1 MTIPDEASAC
11 VVATDRVEGRGHDGG
26 GLLLA
31 PSSYSHVIDT
41 ADGRVH
47 YLDIGEGEPLFLLQ
61 GWGPLPGV
69 TGWCLYR
76 EVIERLSKRFRCIVY
91 DLPNFGLSG
100 PVVYNEPV
108 HDVAARQFIAVMDH
122 LGIERGPLVGTSMGA
137 TTAIDVALAHP
148 GRVSSLVVGAC
159 HASTGG
165 DPYLIVPFPSEVTR
179 LFLELKQDHHNRSKL
194 VRLLE
199 ALVFDP
205 ARVGSALVDEMMD
218 FRADHEDHFEADVA
232 STSVPHSNLTALREL
247 NMPMLV
253 IHGRFDRMVPF
264 EQALTI
270 MSYASHADVV
280 VLNACGHWPPFE
292 RPGDFTTHVL
302 RFLDEQHR

>member
-1 MTIPDEASAC
+1 MTISDAAPLRVLDADP
-11 VVATDRVEGRGHDGG
+11 VAARMRGGA

-31 PSSYSHVIDT
+31 PPAYSHVIDT

-69 TGWCLYR
+69 TGWWLYR

-108 HDVAARQFIAVMDH
+108 HDVAARQFVAVMDH
-122 LGIERGPLVGTSMGA
+122 LGIERAPLVGTSMGA

-148 GRVSSLVVGAC
+148 TRVSSLVVGAC

-179 LFLELKQDHHNRSKL
+179 LFLELKQDHLDRSKL

-205 ARVGSALVDEMMD
+205 ALVGSALVDEMMD
-218 FRADHEDHFEADVA
+218 FRADHEDHYEADVA

-247 NMPMLV
+247 TMPMLV

-270 MSYASHADVV
+270 MSYATHADVV

-292 RPGDFTTHVL
+292 RPDDFTTHVL
-302 RFLDEQHR
+302 RFLDGRRR

>member
-1 MTIPDEASAC
+1 M
-11 VVATDRVEGRGHDGG
+11 
-26 GLLLA
+26 LLA

-47 YLDIGEGEPLFLLQ
+47 YLDIGEGAPLFLLQ

-69 TGWCLYR
+69 TGWWLYR
-76 EVIERLSKRFRCIVY
+76 EVIATLSKHFRCIVY

-108 HDVAARQFIAVMDH
+108 HDVAARQCIAVMDH
-122 LGIERGPLVGTSMGA
+122 LGIARAPLVGTSMGA

-148 GRVSSLVVGAC
+148 DRVSSLVIGAC

-179 LFLELKQDHHNRSKL
+179 LFIELKHDHQNRSKL

-205 ARVGSALVDEMMD
+205 TLVSAALVDEMTD
-218 FRADHEDHFEADVA
+218 FRAQHEDHFAADFA
-232 STSVPHSNLTALREL
+232 STSVPHSNLTALRQL
-247 NMPMLV
+247 AMPMLV

-264 EQALTI
+264 EQALAI
-270 MSYASHADVV
+270 MSYAVQADVV
-280 VLNACGHWPPFE
+280 VFNECGHWPPFE
-292 RPGDFTTHVL
+292 RPYDFTTHVL
-302 RFLDEQHR
+302 RFLDKHEGPREFHERSPSA